1 MFPKQGF
8 FFNKLRYLLKCS
20 RAQQLTGHHEYLLF
34 LFFLLQPSAFSPSE
48 ASLYKSLKWFF
59 HALQQLAPPLTCLA
73 NCVFFFQR
81 RTMVSISVSNTV
93 RKLLWDL
100 RQLKVII
107 HILFSTSKLEVYE
120 DSNAA
125 F

>member
-1 MFPKQGF
+1 MFKGTTVDRASRISPVS
-8 FFNKLRYLLKCS
+8 LLSVTAFCLQS
-20 RAQQLTGHHEYLLF
+20 FRSVPLQVSEMVLPRSPTASTSSDLPGQL
-34 LFFLLQPSAFSPSE
+34 S
-48 ASLYKSLKWFF
+48 
-59 HALQQLAPPLTCLA
+59 
-73 NCVFFFQR
+73 VFFFQR

>member
-1 MFPKQGF
+1 
-8 FFNKLRYLLKCS
+8 
-20 RAQQLTGHHEYLLF
+20 
-34 LFFLLQPSAFSPSE
+34 
-48 ASLYKSLKWFF
+48 
-59 HALQQLAPPLTCLA
+59 
-73 NCVFFFQR
+73 
-81 RTMVSISVSNTV
+81 MVSISVSNTV

-107 HILFSTSKLEVYE
+107 HTLFSTSKLEVYE